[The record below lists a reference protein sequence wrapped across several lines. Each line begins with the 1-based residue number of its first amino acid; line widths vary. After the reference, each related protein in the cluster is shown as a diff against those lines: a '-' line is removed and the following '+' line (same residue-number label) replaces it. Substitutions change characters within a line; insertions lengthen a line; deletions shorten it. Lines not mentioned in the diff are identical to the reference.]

1 MGEVYRAR
9 DTRLA
14 RDVAVKVLPDALAM
28 DPDRLARFRREAQ
41 ILASLNHPN
50 IASIYGV
57 EDGDHTPALVLEL
70 VEGPTLADRVVR
82 GPVPLD
88 EALAIAR
95 QMVDALEAAHEQG
108 IIHRDLKPANIKLR
122 PDGTVKVLDFG
133 LAKALDPVSSGA
145 DAAQSPTITS
155 PAMTRA
161 GVILGTAAYM
171 SPEQARGRPVD
182 KRSDVWA
189 FGCVLYEMLA
199 GVRAFPGDDVT
210 ESIAAIMRAEP
221 DWLALPPDTPPALRR
236 LLRRCL
242 AKDVKER
249 LKDISVARLEIA
261 EALATPSAER
271 SESPVR
277 ARGGRLPWIVAA
289 VSLAL
294 MLAAVAW
301 SLRRDPVD
309 PLSLRL
315 ELLPP
320 AGFSPNS
327 LALSPDGKQL
337 VFVVSDNGS
346 PSLWVRRLD
355 QEAASPVPG
364 TSDAS
369 GPFWAPDGRAIG
381 FFAHGKLQRI
391 DLAGGAAVAL
401 ADVSVGRGGTWSP
414 DGVIVFAPT
423 LDGGLMRIPA
433 GGGVPEPATTLAPG
447 QRGHRWPQFL
457 PDGRHFL
464 FNSLGEGES
473 RGVFVGSLAGST
485 PQRLVDGSS
494 ASYASGHLV
503 FARDSTVYA
512 ASFDPE
518 RRALTGDSA
527 VLLQGVPVAGSG
539 RSSISFSTTGL
550 LVYVRGAI
558 EPRRLVWV
566 NRGGSI
572 VGSVGPLDAAGAANP
587 DLSPDGQRVAI
598 SRNPDNAPPNVWV
611 IDVARGVPIRLT
623 LGPGNHNVPLWSA
636 DGKRVLF
643 RSQIEGMQNL
653 FVKDVDGLSDA
664 RAVFEDDTNKT
675 PSDWSPDGR
684 IVLYLVQGDDLM
696 AVDIETRKI
705 FPVARTSANEGW
717 GEFSPDG
724 RFVAY
729 QSNESGRF
737 EIYLRTFPGT
747 EGKWLVSTAG
757 GTQPRWRADGK
768 ELYYVAPDGR
778 LMAVAIAVHRSGR
791 TVEIGAAI
799 PLFRTN
805 LLTAAAQG
813 VITPASGPKQQYAV
827 APDGRFLMVVPAAES
842 PVPGAISIVTN
853 WPTIIRH

>member
-9 DTRLA
+9 DTTLG
-14 RDVAVKVLPDALAM
+14 RDVALKVLPDAVAT
-28 DPDRLARFRREAQ
+28 DPDRLIRFRREAQ
-41 ILASLNHPN
+41 ILAALNHPN

-57 EDGDHTPALVLEL
+57 EDAAHTPAIVLEL
-70 VEGPTLADRVVR
+70 VEGPTLADRVGR
-82 GPVPLD
+82 APIPLD

-95 QMVDALEAAHEQG
+95 QIVDALEAAHEQG

-133 LAKALDPVSSGA
+133 LAKALEPAAGAA

-155 PAMTRA
+155 PAVTRA

-171 SPEQARGRPVD
+171 SPEQARGRRVD

-189 FGCVLYEMLA
+189 FGCVLYEMLT
-199 GVRAFPGDDVT
+199 GVKAFRGDDVAET
-210 ESIAAIMRAEP
+210 IAAIMRAEP
-221 DWLALPPDTPPALRR
+221 DWPALPPDTPPSVRR

-249 LKDISVARLEIA
+249 LADISVARLEIN
-261 EALATPSAER
+261 EAHATPSAE
-271 SESPVR
+271 SSDSPVR
-277 ARGGRLPWIVAA
+277 ARGGWLPWIVAG

-294 MLAAVAW
+294 MVGGVAW

-309 PLSLRL
+309 PVPLRL

-320 AGFSPNS
+320 AGFIPNS
-327 LALSPDGKQL
+327 LALSPDGRQL
-337 VFVVSDNGS
+337 AFVASDNGS

-355 QEAASPVPG
+355 QEAASAVPG

-369 GPFWAPDGRAIG
+369 GPFWAPDGRAIA
-381 FFAHGKLQRI
+381 FFAHGKLQRV
-391 DLAGGAAVAL
+391 DLAGGGPVAL
-401 ADVSVGRGGTWSP
+401 ADASVGRGGAWSA

-433 GGGVPEPATTLAPG
+433 GGGVPEPATILADG
-447 QRGHRWPQFL
+447 QRGHRWPAFL

-473 RGVFVGSLAGST
+473 RGVFVGSLAGGT
-485 PQRLVDGSS
+485 PQRLTDAGS
-494 ASYASGHLV
+494 ASYASGHLILV
-503 FARDSTVYA
+503 RGSTVYA
-512 ASFDPE
+512 APFDPE
-518 RRALTGDSA
+518 RRALIGDSV
-527 VLLQGVPVAGSG
+527 VLLQGVPVSGTG
-539 RSSISFSTTGL
+539 RSSISFSATGL
-550 LVYVRGAI
+550 LAYVRSAI

-566 NRGGSI
+566 NRGGTI
-572 VGSVGPLDAAGAANP
+572 VGSVGDLDVAGAANP
-587 DLSPDGQRVAI
+587 DLSPDGQRVTL
-598 SRNPDNAPPNVWV
+598 SRNPNDAPPNVWV

-623 LGPGNHNVPLWSA
+623 LGPGNHNVPLWSP

-643 RSQIEGMQNL
+643 RSQIEGVQNL

-664 RAVFEDDTNKT
+664 RAVFEDDINKT
-675 PSDWSPDGR
+675 PSDWSPDGS
-684 IVLYLVQGDDLM
+684 IVLYIVPGDDLM
-696 AVDIETRKI
+696 AVDIRTGQTSA
-705 FPVARTSANEGW
+705 VAQGSANEGW

-757 GTQPRWRADGK
+757 GTQPRWRGDGK
-768 ELYYVAPDGR
+768 ELYYVAPEGR
-778 LMAVAIAVHRSGR
+778 LMAVPVRIQRSGR
-791 TVEIGAAI
+791 TPELGAAI

-805 LLTAAAQG
+805 LLTAGAHG
-813 VITPASGPKQQYAV
+813 VITVAAGPKQQYAV
-827 APDGRFLMVVPAAES
+827 APDGRFLMVVPASES
-842 PVPGAISIVTN
+842 SVPNAISVVTN
-853 WPTIIRH
+853 WPTIIRR